1 MLQFFYKLILKR
13 SFFKGQHRLF
23 HVLFKK
29 NSFKKQKVVV
39 KPLLG
44 NFRISCDTS
53 TWIGARIV
61 YLGDY
66 EPELKQVFKTHIKAG
81 YTILDVGANIGFH
94 TLFFSDLVGEK
105 GKVIAFEPIPL
116 NYESLNNNI
125 ALNGFKNIEV
135 HQIALSN
142 KNETISIAA
151 DVNSANPGSFNL
163 FDQNGDI
170 TVTCRIGDEVIV
182 KEKIDFIK
190 IDVEGYE
197 SFVIDGLLQT
207 IAKNK
212 PKIIFEYD
220 NNYHKKTGL
229 PANYIFAM
237 IEPLGYHFFMVE
249 LKGVKKITAF
259 ENLRSGNVV
268 AIPND

>member
-1 MLQFFYKLILKR
+1 M
-13 SFFKGQHRLF
+13 
-23 HVLFKK
+23 
-29 NSFKKQKVVV
+29 
-39 KPLLG
+39 G
-44 NFRISCDTS
+44 NFQIGCDTS

-66 EPELKQVFKTHIKAG
+66 EPELKKVFQTHIEAD

-94 TLFFSDLVGEK
+94 TLFFRDLVGKK

-116 NYESLNNNI
+116 NFESLNRNI

-142 KNETISIAA
+142 KNETISIVA
-151 DVNSANPGSFNL
+151 DVNSTNPGSFNL

-170 TVTCRIGDEVIV
+170 TVTCRIGDEIIIT
-182 KEKIDFIK
+182 EKVDFIK

-197 SFVIDGLLQT
+197 SFVIDGLMKT
-207 IAKNK
+207 ITKFK

-229 PANYIFAM
+229 PANYIFSK

-249 LKGVKKITAF
+249 LSGVKKITTF
-259 ENLRSGNVV
+259 ENLRSGNIV
-268 AIPND
+268 AIPYD